1 MRLSN
6 TITTITGGGSDGWDL
21 FIKARKMISQGHDI
35 TELTIGEHD
44 IKTDTRILE
53 AMHAAALGG
62 ATGYAMVP
70 GIDALRHAV
79 AQRLEERTGTAT
91 TPDNVLITAGGQAAL
106 FAAFRAALDEGD
118 TALYINPYY
127 ATYPGTIRS
136 VGGRPQAVVA
146 EADNGF
152 LPSYEALDAAA
163 TAAAARGAPAKALL
177 INSPNNPT
185 GAVYPRDTL
194 AAIAAVAVK
203 HDLIV
208 ISDEVYDTQV
218 WEGEHLSIRALEGM
232 AERCFVVGSM
242 SKSHAM
248 TGSRVGWLVGP
259 EAAMG
264 HVLNLLT
271 NTNYGVAGFTQEA
284 ALFALGL
291 GSTFEADIAA
301 PFQRRRALAQ
311 KALEGQNAIRL
322 SKPSGAMYLM
332 LDIRATGLSGD
343 AFADKLLMERAIAVM
358 PGESFGSAAAGH
370 VRIAM
375 TIPDAPFEAAIKEI
389 AAFSAALV

>member
-21 FIKARKMISQGHDI
+21 FIKARKMISEGHDI

-70 GIDALRHAV
+70 GIDDLRNAV
-79 AQRLEERTGTAT
+79 ATRLAARTGVPT
-91 TPDNVLITAGGQAAL
+91 TLDNVLITAGGQAAL

-136 VGGRPQAVVA
+136 VGGVPKAVTA

-152 LPSYEALDAAA
+152 LPTFEALDAAA
-163 TAAAARGAPAKALL
+163 TGAKALL

-185 GAVYPRDTL
+185 GAVYGRDTL
-194 AAIAAVAVK
+194 EAIAAVAIK

-218 WEGEHLSIRALEGM
+218 WEGEHISIRSLEGM
-232 AERCFVVGSM
+232 NERTFVVGSM

-259 EAAMG
+259 DEAMS

-271 NTNYGVAGFTQEA
+271 NTNYGVAGFTQRA

-291 GSTFEADIAA
+291 GEAFEDEIGA

-322 SKPSGAMYLM
+322 SQPSGAMYLM

-343 AFADKLLMERAIAVM
+343 DFADKLLMERHIAVM
-358 PGESFGSAAAGH
+358 PGESFGDAAAGH

-389 AAFSAALV
+389 AEFAANLA

>member
-21 FIKARKMISQGHDI
+21 FIKARKMISEGHDI

-53 AMHAAALGG
+53 AMHTAALGG

-70 GIDALRHAV
+70 GIDDLRNAV
-79 AQRLEERTGTAT
+79 ATRLAARTGVPT
-91 TPDNVLITAGGQAAL
+91 TLDNVLITAGGQAAL

-127 ATYPGTIRS
+127 ATYQGTISS
-136 VGGRPQAVVA
+136 VGGVPKAVTA

-152 LPSYEALDAAA
+152 LPTFEALDAAA
-163 TAAAARGAPAKALL
+163 ACAKALL

-185 GAVYPRDTL
+185 GAVYGRDTL
-194 AAIAAVAVK
+194 EAIAAVAIK
-203 HDLIV
+203 HDIIV

-218 WEGEHLSIRALEGM
+218 WEGEHISIRSLEGM
-232 AERCFVVGSM
+232 NERTFVVGSM

-259 EAAMG
+259 DEAMS

-271 NTNYGVAGFTQEA
+271 NTNYGVAGFTQRA

-291 GSTFEADIAA
+291 GEAFEDEIGA

-322 SKPSGAMYLM
+322 SQPSGAMYLM

-343 AFADKLLMERAIAVM
+343 DFADKLLMERHIAVM
-358 PGESFGSAAAGH
+358 PGESFGDAAAGH

-389 AAFSAALV
+389 AAFAANLA

>member
-21 FIKARKMISQGHDI
+21 FIKARKMISEGHNI

-70 GIDALRHAV
+70 GIDDLRNAV
-79 AQRLEERTGTAT
+79 ATRLTARTGVPT
-91 TPDNVLITAGGQAAL
+91 TLDNVLITAGGQAAL

-127 ATYPGTIRS
+127 ATYLGTIRS
-136 VGGRPQAVVA
+136 VGGVPKAVIA

-152 LPSYEALDAAA
+152 LPTFEALDAAA
-163 TAAAARGAPAKALL
+163 AGAKALL

-185 GAVYPRDTL
+185 GAVYGRDTL
-194 AAIAAVAVK
+194 EAIAAVAIK

-218 WEGEHLSIRALEGM
+218 WEGEHFSIRSLEGM
-232 AERCFVVGSM
+232 AERTFVVGSM

-259 EAAMG
+259 DEAMG

-271 NTNYGVAGFTQEA
+271 NTNYGVAGFTQRA

-291 GSTFEADIAA
+291 GEAFESEIGA

-322 SKPSGAMYLM
+322 SQPSGAMYLM

-343 AFADKLLMERAIAVM
+343 DFADRLLMERHIAVM
-358 PGESFGSAAAGH
+358 PGESFGDAAAGH

-389 AAFSAALV
+389 AAFAANLA

>member
-21 FIKARKMISQGHDI
+21 FIKARKMISEGHNI

-70 GIDALRHAV
+70 GIDDLRNAV
-79 AQRLEERTGTAT
+79 ATRLTARTGVPT
-91 TPDNVLITAGGQAAL
+91 TLDNVLITAGGQAAL

-136 VGGRPQAVVA
+136 VGGVPKAVTA

-152 LPSYEALDAAA
+152 LPTFEALDAAA
-163 TAAAARGAPAKALL
+163 AGAKALL

-185 GAVYPRDTL
+185 GAVYGRDTL
-194 AAIAAVAVK
+194 KAIAAVAIK

-218 WEGEHLSIRALEGM
+218 WEGEHISIRSLEGM
-232 AERCFVVGSM
+232 AERTFVVGSM

-259 EAAMG
+259 DEAMG

-271 NTNYGVAGFTQEA
+271 NTNYGVAGFTQCA

-291 GSTFEADIAA
+291 GEAFESEIGA

-322 SKPSGAMYLM
+322 SQPSGAMYLM

-343 AFADKLLMERAIAVM
+343 DFADRLLMERHIAVM
-358 PGESFGSAAAGH
+358 PGESFGDAAAGH

-389 AAFSAALV
+389 AAFAANLA

>member
-21 FIKARKMISQGHDI
+21 FIKARKMISEGHNI

-70 GIDALRHAV
+70 GIDDLRNAV
-79 AQRLEERTGTAT
+79 ATRLTARTGVPT
-91 TPDNVLITAGGQAAL
+91 TLDNVLITAGGQAAL

-136 VGGRPQAVVA
+136 VGGVPKAVTA

-152 LPSYEALDAAA
+152 LPTFEALDSAAA
-163 TAAAARGAPAKALL
+163 GAKALL

-185 GAVYPRDTL
+185 GAVYGRDTL
-194 AAIAAVAVK
+194 EAIAAVAKK

-218 WEGEHLSIRALEGM
+218 WEGEHISIRSLEGM
-232 AERCFVVGSM
+232 AERTFVVGSM

-259 EAAMG
+259 DEAMG

-271 NTNYGVAGFTQEA
+271 NTNYGVAGFTQCA

-291 GSTFEADIAA
+291 GEAFESEIGA

-322 SKPSGAMYLM
+322 SQPSGAMYLM

-343 AFADKLLMERAIAVM
+343 DFADRLLMERHIAVM
-358 PGESFGSAAAGH
+358 PGESFGDAAAGH

-389 AAFSAALV
+389 AAFAANLA

>member
-21 FIKARKMISQGHDI
+21 FIKARKMISEGHDI

-44 IKTDTRILE
+44 IKTDTSILE

-70 GIDALRHAV
+70 GIDDLRNAV
-79 AQRLEERTGTAT
+79 ATRLAARTGVPT
-91 TPDNVLITAGGQAAL
+91 TLDNVLITAGGQAAL

-136 VGGRPQAVVA
+136 VGGVPKAVTA

-152 LPSYEALDAAA
+152 LPTFEALDAAA
-163 TAAAARGAPAKALL
+163 AGAKALL

-185 GAVYPRDTL
+185 GAVYGRDTL
-194 AAIAAVAVK
+194 EAIAAVAIK

-218 WEGEHLSIRALEGM
+218 WEGEHISIRSLEGM
-232 AERCFVVGSM
+232 AERTFVVGSM

-259 EAAMG
+259 DEAMG

-271 NTNYGVAGFTQEA
+271 NTNYGVAGFTQRA

-291 GSTFEADIAA
+291 GEAFESEIGA

-322 SKPSGAMYLM
+322 SQPSGAMYLM

-343 AFADKLLMERAIAVM
+343 DFADRLLMERHIAVM
-358 PGESFGSAAAGH
+358 PGESFGDAAAGH

-389 AAFSAALV
+389 AAFAANLA

>member
-21 FIKARKMISQGHDI
+21 FIKARKMISEGHDI

-70 GIDALRHAV
+70 GIDDLRNAV
-79 AQRLEERTGTAT
+79 ATRLTARTGVPT
-91 TPDNVLITAGGQAAL
+91 TLDNVLITAGGQAAL

-136 VGGRPQAVVA
+136 VGGVPKAVTA

-152 LPSYEALDAAA
+152 LPTFEALDAAA
-163 TAAAARGAPAKALL
+163 AGAKALL

-185 GAVYPRDTL
+185 GAVYGRDTL
-194 AAIAAVAVK
+194 KAIAAVAKK

-218 WEGEHLSIRALEGM
+218 WEGEHISIRSLEGM
-232 AERCFVVGSM
+232 SERTFVVGSM

-259 EAAMG
+259 DEAMG

-271 NTNYGVAGFTQEA
+271 NTNYGVAGFTQRA

-291 GSTFEADIAA
+291 GEAFESEIGA

-322 SKPSGAMYLM
+322 SQPSGAMYLM

-343 AFADKLLMERAIAVM
+343 DFADKLLMERHIAVM
-358 PGESFGSAAAGH
+358 PGESFGDAAAGH

-389 AAFSAALV
+389 AAFAANLA

>member
-21 FIKARKMISQGHDI
+21 FIKARKMISEGHDI

-70 GIDALRHAV
+70 GIDDLRNAV
-79 AQRLEERTGTAT
+79 ATRLAARTGVPT
-91 TPDNVLITAGGQAAL
+91 TLDNVLITAGGQAAL

-136 VGGRPQAVVA
+136 VGGVPKAVTA

-152 LPSYEALDAAA
+152 LPTFEALDAAA
-163 TAAAARGAPAKALL
+163 AGAKALL

-185 GAVYPRDTL
+185 GAVYGRDTL
-194 AAIAAVAVK
+194 EAIAAVAIK

-218 WEGEHLSIRALEGM
+218 WEGEHISIRSLEGM
-232 AERCFVVGSM
+232 NERTFVVGSM

-259 EAAMG
+259 DEAMS

-271 NTNYGVAGFTQEA
+271 NTNYGVAGFTQRA

-291 GSTFEADIAA
+291 GEAFEDEIGA

-322 SKPSGAMYLM
+322 SQPSGAMYLM

-343 AFADKLLMERAIAVM
+343 DFADKLLMERHIAVM
-358 PGESFGSAAAGH
+358 PGESFGDAAAGH

-389 AAFSAALV
+389 AEFAANLA

>member
-21 FIKARKMISQGHDI
+21 FIKARKMISEGHDI
-35 TELTIGEHD
+35 SELTIGEHD

-70 GIDALRHAV
+70 GIDDLRNAV
-79 AQRLEERTGTAT
+79 ATRLTARTGVPT
-91 TPDNVLITAGGQAAL
+91 TLNNVLITAGGQAAL

-136 VGGRPQAVVA
+136 VGGVPKAVTA

-152 LPSYEALDAAA
+152 LPTFEALDAAA
-163 TAAAARGAPAKALL
+163 AGAKALL

-185 GAVYPRDTL
+185 GAVYGRDTL
-194 AAIAAVAVK
+194 KAIAAVAKK

-218 WEGEHLSIRALEGM
+218 WEGKHISIRSLEGM
-232 AERCFVVGSM
+232 SERTFVVGSM

-259 EAAMG
+259 DEAMG

-271 NTNYGVAGFTQEA
+271 NTNYGVAGFTQRA

-291 GSTFEADIAA
+291 GEAFESEIGA
-301 PFQRRRALAQ
+301 PFQRRRAIAQ
-311 KALEGQNAIRL
+311 KSLEGQNAIRL
-322 SKPSGAMYLM
+322 SQPSGAMYLM

-343 AFADKLLMERAIAVM
+343 DFADKLLMERHIAVM
-358 PGESFGSAAAGH
+358 PGESFGDAAAGH

-389 AAFSAALV
+389 AAFAANLA

>member
-21 FIKARKMISQGHDI
+21 FIKARKMISEGHDI

-53 AMHAAALGG
+53 AMHTAALGG

-70 GIDALRHAV
+70 GIDDLRNAV
-79 AQRLEERTGTAT
+79 ATRLAARTGVPT
-91 TPDNVLITAGGQAAL
+91 TLDNVLITAGGQAAL

-136 VGGRPQAVVA
+136 VGGVPKAVTA

-152 LPSYEALDAAA
+152 LPTFEALDAAA
-163 TAAAARGAPAKALL
+163 TGAKALL

-185 GAVYPRDTL
+185 GAVYGRDTL
-194 AAIAAVAVK
+194 EAIAAVAIK

-218 WEGEHLSIRALEGM
+218 WEGEHISIRSLEGM
-232 AERCFVVGSM
+232 NERTFVVGSM

-259 EAAMG
+259 DEAMS

-271 NTNYGVAGFTQEA
+271 NTNYGVAGFTQRA

-291 GSTFEADIAA
+291 GEAFEDEIGA

-322 SKPSGAMYLM
+322 SQPSGAMYLM

-343 AFADKLLMERAIAVM
+343 DFADKLLMERHIAVM
-358 PGESFGSAAAGH
+358 PGESFGDAAAGH

-389 AAFSAALV
+389 AAFAANLA

>member
-21 FIKARKMISQGHDI
+21 FIKARKMISEGHDI

-70 GIDALRHAV
+70 GIDDLRNAV
-79 AQRLEERTGTAT
+79 ATRLTARTGVPT
-91 TPDNVLITAGGQAAL
+91 TLDNVLITAGGQAAL

-136 VGGRPQAVVA
+136 VGGVPKAVTA

-152 LPSYEALDAAA
+152 LPTFEALDAAA
-163 TAAAARGAPAKALL
+163 AGAKALL

-185 GAVYPRDTL
+185 GAVYGRDTL
-194 AAIAAVAVK
+194 EAIAAVAKK

-218 WEGEHLSIRALEGM
+218 WEGEHISIRSLEGM
-232 AERCFVVGSM
+232 SERTFVVGSM

-259 EAAMG
+259 DEAMG

-271 NTNYGVAGFTQEA
+271 NTNYGVAGFTQRA

-291 GSTFEADIAA
+291 GEAFESEIGA

-322 SKPSGAMYLM
+322 SQPSGAMYLM

-343 AFADKLLMERAIAVM
+343 DFADRLLMERHIAVM
-358 PGESFGSAAAGH
+358 PGESFGDAAAGH

-389 AAFSAALV
+389 AAFAANLA

>member
-21 FIKARKMISQGHDI
+21 FIKARKMISEGHDI

-70 GIDALRHAV
+70 GIDDLRNAV
-79 AQRLEERTGTAT
+79 ATRLAARTGVPT
-91 TPDNVLITAGGQAAL
+91 TLDNVLITAGGQAAL

-136 VGGRPQAVVA
+136 VGGVPKAVTA

-152 LPSYEALDAAA
+152 LPTFEALDAAA
-163 TAAAARGAPAKALL
+163 TGAKALL

-185 GAVYPRDTL
+185 GAVYGRDTL
-194 AAIAAVAVK
+194 EAIAAVAIK
-203 HDLIV
+203 HDLSV

-218 WEGEHLSIRALEGM
+218 WEGEHISIRSLEGM
-232 AERCFVVGSM
+232 NERTFVVGSM

-248 TGSRVGWLVGP
+248 TGSRVGWPVGP
-259 EAAMG
+259 DEAMS

-271 NTNYGVAGFTQEA
+271 NTNYGVAGFTQRA

-291 GSTFEADIAA
+291 GEAFEDEIGA

-322 SKPSGAMYLM
+322 SQPSGAMYLM

-343 AFADKLLMERAIAVM
+343 DFADKLLMERHIAVM
-358 PGESFGSAAAGH
+358 PGESFGDAAAGH

-389 AAFSAALV
+389 AAFAANLA

>member
-21 FIKARKMISQGHDI
+21 FIKARKMIAQGHDV

-70 GIDALRHAV
+70 GIDDLRNAV
-79 AQRLEERTGTAT
+79 ATRLTARTGVPT
-91 TPDNVLITAGGQAAL
+91 TLDNVLITAGGQAAL

-136 VGGRPQAVVA
+136 VGGVPKAVTA

-152 LPSYEALDAAA
+152 LPTFEALDAAA
-163 TAAAARGAPAKALL
+163 AGAKALL

-185 GAVYPRDTL
+185 GAVYGRDTL
-194 AAIAAVAVK
+194 KAIAAVAKK

-218 WEGEHLSIRALEGM
+218 WEGEHISIRSLEGM
-232 AERCFVVGSM
+232 AERTFVVGSM

-259 EAAMG
+259 DEAMG

-271 NTNYGVAGFTQEA
+271 NTNYGVAGFTQRA

-291 GSTFEADIAA
+291 GEAFESEIGA

-322 SKPSGAMYLM
+322 SQPSGAMYLM

-343 AFADKLLMERAIAVM
+343 DFADRLLMERHIAVM
-358 PGESFGSAAAGH
+358 PGESFGDAAAGH

-389 AAFSAALV
+389 AAFAANLA

>member
-21 FIKARKMISQGHDI
+21 FIKARKMISEGHDI

-44 IKTDTRILE
+44 IRTDTRILE

-70 GIDALRHAV
+70 GIDDLRNAV
-79 AQRLEERTGTAT
+79 AARLSARTGVPT
-91 TPDNVLITAGGQAAL
+91 TLDNVLITAGGQAAL

-136 VGGRPQAVVA
+136 VGGVPKAVIA

-152 LPSYEALDAAA
+152 LPTFEALDAAA
-163 TAAAARGAPAKALL
+163 VGAKALL

-185 GAVYPRDTL
+185 GAVYGRDTL
-194 AAIAAVAVK
+194 EAIAAVAIK

-218 WEGEHLSIRALEGM
+218 WEGEHISIRSLEGM
-232 AERCFVVGSM
+232 AERTFVVGSM

-259 EAAMG
+259 DEAMG

-271 NTNYGVAGFTQEA
+271 NTNYGVAGFTQRA

-291 GSTFEADIAA
+291 GEAFESEIGA
-301 PFQRRRALAQ
+301 PFQRRRAIAQ
-311 KALEGQNAIRL
+311 KSLEGQNAIRL
-322 SKPSGAMYLM
+322 SQPSGAMYLM

-343 AFADKLLMERAIAVM
+343 DFADKLLMERHIAVM
-358 PGESFGSAAAGH
+358 PGESFGDAAAGH

-389 AAFSAALV
+389 AAFAANLA

>member
-21 FIKARKMISQGHDI
+21 FIKARKMISEGHDI

-70 GIDALRHAV
+70 GIDDLRNAV
-79 AQRLEERTGTAT
+79 ATRLTARTGVPT
-91 TPDNVLITAGGQAAL
+91 TLNNVLITAGGQAAL
-106 FAAFRAALDEGD
+106 FAAFRAAIDEGD

-136 VGGRPQAVVA
+136 VGGVPKAVTA

-152 LPSYEALDAAA
+152 LPTFEALDAAA
-163 TAAAARGAPAKALL
+163 AGAKALL

-185 GAVYPRDTL
+185 GAVYGRDTL
-194 AAIAAVAVK
+194 KAIAAVAKK

-218 WEGEHLSIRALEGM
+218 WEGKHISIRSLEGM
-232 AERCFVVGSM
+232 SERTFVVGSM

-259 EAAMG
+259 DEAMG

-271 NTNYGVAGFTQEA
+271 NTNYGVAGFTQRA

-291 GSTFEADIAA
+291 GEAFESEIGA

-322 SKPSGAMYLM
+322 SQPSGAMYLM

-343 AFADKLLMERAIAVM
+343 DFADKLLMERHIAVM
-358 PGESFGSAAAGH
+358 PGESFGDAAAGH

-389 AAFSAALV
+389 AAFAANLA

>member
-21 FIKARKMISQGHDI
+21 FIKARKMISEGHDI

-44 IKTDTRILE
+44 IRTDTRILE

-70 GIDALRHAV
+70 GIDDLRNAV
-79 AQRLEERTGTAT
+79 AARLSARTGVPT
-91 TPDNVLITAGGQAAL
+91 TLDNVLITAGGQAAL

-136 VGGRPQAVVA
+136 VGGVPKAVIA

-152 LPSYEALDAAA
+152 LPTFEALDAAA
-163 TAAAARGAPAKALL
+163 AGAKALL

-185 GAVYPRDTL
+185 GAVYGRDTL
-194 AAIAAVAVK
+194 EAIAAVAIK

-218 WEGEHLSIRALEGM
+218 WEGEHISIRSLEGM
-232 AERCFVVGSM
+232 AERTFVVGSM

-259 EAAMG
+259 DEAMG
-264 HVLNLLT
+264 HVLNLQT
-271 NTNYGVAGFTQEA
+271 NTNYGVAGFTQRA

-291 GSTFEADIAA
+291 GEAFESEIGA

-322 SKPSGAMYLM
+322 SQPSGAMYLM
-332 LDIRATGLSGD
+332 LDIRVTGLSGD
-343 AFADKLLMERAIAVM
+343 DFADKLLMERHIAVM
-358 PGESFGSAAAGH
+358 PGESFGDAAAGH

-389 AAFSAALV
+389 AAFAANLA

>member
-21 FIKARKMISQGHDI
+21 FIKARKMISEGHDI

-53 AMHAAALGG
+53 AMHTAALGG

-70 GIDALRHAV
+70 GIDDLRNTV
-79 AQRLEERTGTAT
+79 ATRLAARTGVPT
-91 TPDNVLITAGGQAAL
+91 TLDNVLITAGGQAAL

-136 VGGRPQAVVA
+136 VGGVPKAVTA

-152 LPSYEALDAAA
+152 LPTFEALDAAA
-163 TAAAARGAPAKALL
+163 AGAKALL

-185 GAVYPRDTL
+185 GAVYGRDTL
-194 AAIAAVAVK
+194 EAIAAVAIK

-218 WEGEHLSIRALEGM
+218 WEGEHISIRSLEGM
-232 AERCFVVGSM
+232 NERTFVVGSM

-259 EAAMG
+259 DEAMS

-271 NTNYGVAGFTQEA
+271 NTNYGVAGFTQRA

-291 GSTFEADIAA
+291 GEAFEDEIGA

-322 SKPSGAMYLM
+322 SQPSGAMYLM

-343 AFADKLLMERAIAVM
+343 DFADKLLMERHIAVM
-358 PGESFGSAAAGH
+358 PGESFGDAAAGH

-389 AAFSAALV
+389 AAFAANLA

>member
-21 FIKARKMISQGHDI
+21 FIKARKMISEGHDI

-44 IKTDTRILE
+44 IRTDTRILE

-70 GIDALRHAV
+70 GIDDLRNAV
-79 AQRLEERTGTAT
+79 AARLSARTGVPT
-91 TPDNVLITAGGQAAL
+91 TLDNVLITAGGQAAL

-136 VGGRPQAVVA
+136 VGGVPKAVIA

-152 LPSYEALDAAA
+152 LPTFEALDAAA
-163 TAAAARGAPAKALL
+163 AGAKALL

-185 GAVYPRDTL
+185 GAVYGRDTL
-194 AAIAAVAVK
+194 EAIAAVAIK

-218 WEGEHLSIRALEGM
+218 WEGEHISIRSLEGM
-232 AERCFVVGSM
+232 AERTFVVGSM

-259 EAAMG
+259 DEAMG

-271 NTNYGVAGFTQEA
+271 NTNYGVAGFTQRA

-291 GSTFEADIAA
+291 GEAFESEIGA

-322 SKPSGAMYLM
+322 SQPSGAMYLM

-343 AFADKLLMERAIAVM
+343 DFADKLLMERHIAVM
-358 PGESFGSAAAGH
+358 PGESFGDAAAGH

-389 AAFSAALV
+389 AAFAANLA

>member
-21 FIKARKMISQGHDI
+21 FIKARKMISEGHNI

-70 GIDALRHAV
+70 GIDDLRNAV
-79 AQRLEERTGTAT
+79 ATRLTARTGVPT
-91 TPDNVLITAGGQAAL
+91 TLDNVLITAGGQAAL

-136 VGGRPQAVVA
+136 VGGVPKAVTA

-152 LPSYEALDAAA
+152 LPTFEALDA
-163 TAAAARGAPAKALL
+163 TAAGAKALL

-185 GAVYPRDTL
+185 GAVYGRDTL
-194 AAIAAVAVK
+194 KAIAAVAIK

-218 WEGEHLSIRALEGM
+218 WEGEHISIRSLEGM
-232 AERCFVVGSM
+232 AERTFVVGSM

-259 EAAMG
+259 DEAMG

-271 NTNYGVAGFTQEA
+271 NTNYGVAGFTQRA

-291 GSTFEADIAA
+291 GEAFESEIGA

-322 SKPSGAMYLM
+322 SQPSGAMYLM

-343 AFADKLLMERAIAVM
+343 DFADRLLMERHIAVM
-358 PGESFGSAAAGH
+358 PGESFGDAAAGH

-389 AAFSAALV
+389 AAFAANLA

>member
-21 FIKARKMISQGHDI
+21 FIKARKMISEGHDI

-70 GIDALRHAV
+70 GIDDLRNAV
-79 AQRLEERTGTAT
+79 ATRLTARTGVPT
-91 TPDNVLITAGGQAAL
+91 TLDNVLITAGGQAAL
-106 FAAFRAALDEGD
+106 FAAFRAAIDEGD

-136 VGGRPQAVVA
+136 VGGVPKAVTA

-152 LPSYEALDAAA
+152 LPTFEALDAAA
-163 TAAAARGAPAKALL
+163 AGAKALL

-185 GAVYPRDTL
+185 GAVYGRDTL
-194 AAIAAVAVK
+194 KAIAAVAKK

-218 WEGEHLSIRALEGM
+218 WEGEHISIRSLEGM
-232 AERCFVVGSM
+232 SERTFVVGSM

-259 EAAMG
+259 DEAMG

-271 NTNYGVAGFTQEA
+271 NTNYGVAGFTQRA

-291 GSTFEADIAA
+291 GEAFESEIGA

-322 SKPSGAMYLM
+322 SQPSGAMYLM

-343 AFADKLLMERAIAVM
+343 DFADKLLMERHIAVM
-358 PGESFGSAAAGH
+358 PGESFGDAAAGH

-389 AAFSAALV
+389 AAFAANLA

>member
-21 FIKARKMISQGHDI
+21 FIKARKMISEGHNI

-70 GIDALRHAV
+70 GIDDLRNAV
-79 AQRLEERTGTAT
+79 ATRLTARTGVPT
-91 TPDNVLITAGGQAAL
+91 TLDNVLITAGGQAAL

-136 VGGRPQAVVA
+136 VGGVPKAVTA

-152 LPSYEALDAAA
+152 LPTFEALDSAAA
-163 TAAAARGAPAKALL
+163 GAKALL

-185 GAVYPRDTL
+185 GAVYGRDTL
-194 AAIAAVAVK
+194 KAIAAVAKK

-218 WEGEHLSIRALEGM
+218 WEGEHISIRSLEGM
-232 AERCFVVGSM
+232 AERTFVVGSM

-259 EAAMG
+259 DEAMG

-271 NTNYGVAGFTQEA
+271 NTNYGVAGFTQRA

-291 GSTFEADIAA
+291 GEAFESEIGA

-322 SKPSGAMYLM
+322 SQPSGAMYLM

-343 AFADKLLMERAIAVM
+343 DFADRLLMERHIAVM
-358 PGESFGSAAAGH
+358 PGESFGDAAAGH

-389 AAFSAALV
+389 AAFAANLA

>member
-21 FIKARKMISQGHDI
+21 FIKARKMISEGHDI

-70 GIDALRHAV
+70 GIDDLRNAV
-79 AQRLEERTGTAT
+79 ATRLAARTGVPT
-91 TPDNVLITAGGQAAL
+91 TLGNVLITAGGQAAL

-136 VGGRPQAVVA
+136 VGGVPKAVTA

-152 LPSYEALDAAA
+152 LPTFEALDAAA
-163 TAAAARGAPAKALL
+163 AGAKALL

-185 GAVYPRDTL
+185 GAVYGRETL
-194 AAIAAVAVK
+194 KAIAAVAKK

-218 WEGEHLSIRALEGM
+218 WEGEHISIRSLEGM
-232 AERCFVVGSM
+232 AERTFVVGSM

-259 EAAMG
+259 DEAMG

-271 NTNYGVAGFTQEA
+271 NTNYGVAGFTQRA

-291 GSTFEADIAA
+291 GEAFESEIGA

-322 SKPSGAMYLM
+322 SQPSGAMYLM

-343 AFADKLLMERAIAVM
+343 DFADRLLMERHIAVM
-358 PGESFGSAAAGH
+358 PGESFGDAAAGH

-389 AAFSAALV
+389 AAFAANLA

>member
-21 FIKARKMISQGHDI
+21 FIKARKMISEGHDI

-44 IKTDTRILE
+44 IRTDTRILE

-70 GIDALRHAV
+70 GIDDLRNAV
-79 AQRLEERTGTAT
+79 AARLSARTGVPT
-91 TPDNVLITAGGQAAL
+91 TLDNVLITAGGQAAL

-136 VGGRPQAVVA
+136 VGGVPKAVIA

-152 LPSYEALDAAA
+152 LPTFEALDAAA
-163 TAAAARGAPAKALL
+163 VGAKALL

-185 GAVYPRDTL
+185 GAVYGRDTL
-194 AAIAAVAVK
+194 EAIAAVAIK

-218 WEGEHLSIRALEGM
+218 WEGEHISIRSLEGM
-232 AERCFVVGSM
+232 AERTFVVGSM

-259 EAAMG
+259 DEAMG

-271 NTNYGVAGFTQEA
+271 NTNYGVAGFTQRA

-291 GSTFEADIAA
+291 GEAFESEIGA

-322 SKPSGAMYLM
+322 SQPSGAMYLM

-343 AFADKLLMERAIAVM
+343 DFADKLLMERHIAVM
-358 PGESFGSAAAGH
+358 PGESFGDAAAGH

-389 AAFSAALV
+389 AAFAANLA

>member
-21 FIKARKMISQGHDI
+21 FIKARKMIAQGHDV

-70 GIDALRHAV
+70 GIDDLRNAV
-79 AQRLEERTGTAT
+79 ATRLTARTGVPT
-91 TPDNVLITAGGQAAL
+91 TLDNVLITAGGQAAL

-136 VGGRPQAVVA
+136 VGGVPKAVTA

-152 LPSYEALDAAA
+152 LPTFEALDAAA
-163 TAAAARGAPAKALL
+163 AGAKALL

-185 GAVYPRDTL
+185 GAVYGRDTL
-194 AAIAAVAVK
+194 KAIAAVAKK

-218 WEGEHLSIRALEGM
+218 WEGEHISIRSLEGM
-232 AERCFVVGSM
+232 AERTFVVGSM

-248 TGSRVGWLVGP
+248 TGSRVGWLVGSD
-259 EAAMG
+259 EAMG

-271 NTNYGVAGFTQEA
+271 NTNYGVAGFTQRA

-291 GSTFEADIAA
+291 GEAFESEIGA

-322 SKPSGAMYLM
+322 SQPSGAMYLM

-343 AFADKLLMERAIAVM
+343 DFADRLLMERHIAVM
-358 PGESFGSAAAGH
+358 PGESFGDAAAGH

-389 AAFSAALV
+389 AAFAAHLA

>member
-21 FIKARKMISQGHDI
+21 FIKARKMIAQGHDV

-70 GIDALRHAV
+70 GIDDLRNAV
-79 AQRLEERTGTAT
+79 ATRLTARTGVPT
-91 TPDNVLITAGGQAAL
+91 TLDNVLITAGGQAAL

-136 VGGRPQAVVA
+136 VGGVPKAVTA

-152 LPSYEALDAAA
+152 LPTFEALDAAA
-163 TAAAARGAPAKALL
+163 AGAKALL

-185 GAVYPRDTL
+185 GAVYGRDTL
-194 AAIAAVAVK
+194 EAIAAVAKK

-218 WEGEHLSIRALEGM
+218 WEGEHISIRSLEGM
-232 AERCFVVGSM
+232 AERTFVVGSM

-259 EAAMG
+259 DEAMG

-271 NTNYGVAGFTQEA
+271 NTNYGVAGFTQCA

-291 GSTFEADIAA
+291 GEAFESEIGA

-322 SKPSGAMYLM
+322 SQPSGAMYLM

-343 AFADKLLMERAIAVM
+343 DFADRLLMERHIAVM
-358 PGESFGSAAAGH
+358 PGESFGDAAAGH

-389 AAFSAALV
+389 AAFTASLA

>member
-21 FIKARKMISQGHDI
+21 FIKARKMISEGHDI

-53 AMHAAALGG
+53 AMHTAALGG

-70 GIDALRHAV
+70 GIDDLRNAV
-79 AQRLEERTGTAT
+79 ATRLAARTGVPT
-91 TPDNVLITAGGQAAL
+91 TLDNVLITAGGQAAL

-136 VGGRPQAVVA
+136 VGGVPKAVTA

-152 LPSYEALDAAA
+152 LPTFEALDAAA
-163 TAAAARGAPAKALL
+163 AGAKALL

-185 GAVYPRDTL
+185 GAVYGRDTL
-194 AAIAAVAVK
+194 EAIAAVAIK

-218 WEGEHLSIRALEGM
+218 WEGEHISIRSLEGM
-232 AERCFVVGSM
+232 NERTFVVGSM

-259 EAAMG
+259 DEAMS

-271 NTNYGVAGFTQEA
+271 NTNYGVAGFTQRA

-291 GSTFEADIAA
+291 GEAFEDEIGA

-322 SKPSGAMYLM
+322 SQPSGCDVSHARYSR
-332 LDIRATGLSGD
+332 DG
-343 AFADKLLMERAIAVM
+343 
-358 PGESFGSAAAGH
+358 
-370 VRIAM
+370 
-375 TIPDAPFEAAIKEI
+375 PFRR
-389 AAFSAALV
+389 

>member
-21 FIKARKMISQGHDI
+21 FIKARKMISEGHDI

-70 GIDALRHAV
+70 GIDDLRNAV
-79 AQRLEERTGTAT
+79 ATRLAARTGVPT
-91 TPDNVLITAGGQAAL
+91 TLDNVLITAGGQAAL

-136 VGGRPQAVVA
+136 VGGVPKAVTA

-152 LPSYEALDAAA
+152 LPTFEALDAAA
-163 TAAAARGAPAKALL
+163 AGAKALL

-185 GAVYPRDTL
+185 GAVYGRDTL
-194 AAIAAVAVK
+194 EAIAAVAIK

-218 WEGEHLSIRALEGM
+218 WEGEHISIRSLEGM
-232 AERCFVVGSM
+232 NERTFVVGSM

-259 EAAMG
+259 DEAMS

-271 NTNYGVAGFTQEA
+271 NTNYGVAGFTQRA

-291 GSTFEADIAA
+291 GEAFEDEIGA

-322 SKPSGAMYLM
+322 SQPSGAMYLM

-343 AFADKLLMERAIAVM
+343 DFADKLLMERHIAVM
-358 PGESFGSAAAGH
+358 LGESFGDAAAGH

-389 AAFSAALV
+389 AAFAANLA

>member
-21 FIKARKMISQGHDI
+21 FIKARKMIAQGHDV

-70 GIDALRHAV
+70 GIDDLRNAV
-79 AQRLEERTGTAT
+79 ATRLTARTGVPT
-91 TPDNVLITAGGQAAL
+91 TLDNVLITAGGQAAL

-136 VGGRPQAVVA
+136 VGGVPKAVTA

-152 LPSYEALDAAA
+152 LPTFEALDAAA
-163 TAAAARGAPAKALL
+163 AGAKALL

-185 GAVYPRDTL
+185 GAVYGRDTL
-194 AAIAAVAVK
+194 EAIAAVAKK

-218 WEGEHLSIRALEGM
+218 WEGEHISIRSLEGM
-232 AERCFVVGSM
+232 AERTFVVGSM

-259 EAAMG
+259 DEAMG

-271 NTNYGVAGFTQEA
+271 NTNYGVAGFTQRA

-291 GSTFEADIAA
+291 GEAFESEIGA

-322 SKPSGAMYLM
+322 SQPSGAMYLM

-343 AFADKLLMERAIAVM
+343 DFADRLLMERHIAVM
-358 PGESFGSAAAGH
+358 PGESFGDAAAGH

-389 AAFSAALV
+389 AAFAANLA

>member
-21 FIKARKMISQGHDI
+21 FIKARKMISEGHDI

-53 AMHAAALGG
+53 AMHTAALGG

-70 GIDALRHAV
+70 GIDDLRNAV
-79 AQRLEERTGTAT
+79 ATRLAARTGVPT
-91 TPDNVLITAGGQAAL
+91 TLDHVLITAGGHAAL

-136 VGGRPQAVVA
+136 VGGVPKAVTA

-152 LPSYEALDAAA
+152 LPTFEALDAAA
-163 TAAAARGAPAKALL
+163 TGAKALL

-185 GAVYPRDTL
+185 GAVYGRDTL
-194 AAIAAVAVK
+194 EAIAAVAIK

-218 WEGEHLSIRALEGM
+218 WEGEHISIRSLEGM
-232 AERCFVVGSM
+232 NERTFVVGSM

-259 EAAMG
+259 DEAMS

-271 NTNYGVAGFTQEA
+271 NTNYGVAGFTQRA

-291 GSTFEADIAA
+291 GEAFEDEIGA

-322 SKPSGAMYLM
+322 SQPSGAMYLM

-343 AFADKLLMERAIAVM
+343 DFADKLLMERHIAVM
-358 PGESFGSAAAGH
+358 PGESFGDAAAGH

-389 AAFSAALV
+389 AAFAANLA

>member
-21 FIKARKMISQGHDI
+21 FIKARKMISEGHDI

-70 GIDALRHAV
+70 GIDDLRNAV
-79 AQRLEERTGTAT
+79 ATRLTARTGVPT
-91 TPDNVLITAGGQAAL
+91 TLDNVLITAGGQAAL
-106 FAAFRAALDEGD
+106 FAALRAALDEGD

-136 VGGRPQAVVA
+136 VGGVPKAVTA

-152 LPSYEALDAAA
+152 LPTFEALDAAA
-163 TAAAARGAPAKALL
+163 AGAKALL

-185 GAVYPRDTL
+185 GAVYGRDTL
-194 AAIAAVAVK
+194 KAIAAVAKK

-218 WEGEHLSIRALEGM
+218 WEGEHISIRSLEGM
-232 AERCFVVGSM
+232 SERTFVVGSM

-259 EAAMG
+259 DEAMG
-264 HVLNLLT
+264 HLLNLLT
-271 NTNYGVAGFTQEA
+271 NTNYGVAGFTQRA

-291 GSTFEADIAA
+291 GEAFESEIGA

-322 SKPSGAMYLM
+322 SQPSGAMYLI

-343 AFADKLLMERAIAVM
+343 DFADKLLMERHIAVM
-358 PGESFGSAAAGH
+358 PGESFGDAAAGH

-375 TIPDAPFEAAIKEI
+375 TIPDTPFEEAIKEI
-389 AAFSAALV
+389 AAFAANLA

>member
-21 FIKARKMISQGHDI
+21 FIKARKMISEGHDI

-70 GIDALRHAV
+70 GIDDLRNAV
-79 AQRLEERTGTAT
+79 ATRLTARTGVPT
-91 TPDNVLITAGGQAAL
+91 TLDNVLITAGGQAAL

-136 VGGRPQAVVA
+136 VGGVPKAVTA

-152 LPSYEALDAAA
+152 LPTFEALDAAA
-163 TAAAARGAPAKALL
+163 AGAKALL

-185 GAVYPRDTL
+185 GAVYGRDTL
-194 AAIAAVAVK
+194 KAIAAVAKK

-218 WEGEHLSIRALEGM
+218 WEGEHISIRSLEGM
-232 AERCFVVGSM
+232 AERTFVVGSM

-259 EAAMG
+259 DEAMG

-271 NTNYGVAGFTQEA
+271 NTNYGVAGFTQRA

-291 GSTFEADIAA
+291 GEAFESEIGA

-322 SKPSGAMYLM
+322 SQPSGAMYLM

-343 AFADKLLMERAIAVM
+343 DFADRLLMERHIAVM
-358 PGESFGSAAAGH
+358 PGESFGDAAAGH

-389 AAFSAALV
+389 AAFAANLA

>member
-21 FIKARKMISQGHDI
+21 FIKARKMISEGHDI

-53 AMHAAALGG
+53 AMHTAALGG

-70 GIDALRHAV
+70 GIDDLRNAV
-79 AQRLEERTGTAT
+79 ATRLAARTGVPT
-91 TPDNVLITAGGQAAL
+91 TLDNVLITAGGQAAL

-136 VGGRPQAVVA
+136 VGGVPKAVTA

-152 LPSYEALDAAA
+152 LPTFEALDAAA
-163 TAAAARGAPAKALL
+163 AGAKALL

-185 GAVYPRDTL
+185 GAVYGRDTL
-194 AAIAAVAVK
+194 EAIAAVAIK

-218 WEGEHLSIRALEGM
+218 WEGEHISIRSLEGM
-232 AERCFVVGSM
+232 NERTFVVGSM

-259 EAAMG
+259 DEAMS

-271 NTNYGVAGFTQEA
+271 NTNYGVAGFTQRA

-291 GSTFEADIAA
+291 GEAFEDEIGA

-322 SKPSGAMYLM
+322 SQPSGAMYLM

-343 AFADKLLMERAIAVM
+343 DFADKLLMERHIAVM
-358 PGESFGSAAAGH
+358 PGESFGDAAAGH

-389 AAFSAALV
+389 AEFAANLA

>member
-21 FIKARKMISQGHDI
+21 FIKARKMISEGHDI

-70 GIDALRHAV
+70 GIDDLRNAV
-79 AQRLEERTGTAT
+79 ATRLAARTGVPT
-91 TPDNVLITAGGQAAL
+91 TLDNVLITAGGQAAL

-136 VGGRPQAVVA
+136 VGGVPKAVTA

-152 LPSYEALDAAA
+152 LPTFEALDAAA
-163 TAAAARGAPAKALL
+163 AGAKALL

-185 GAVYPRDTL
+185 GAVYGRDTL
-194 AAIAAVAVK
+194 EAIAAVAIK

-218 WEGEHLSIRALEGM
+218 WEGEHISIRSLEGM
-232 AERCFVVGSM
+232 AERTFVVGSM

-259 EAAMG
+259 DEAMG

-271 NTNYGVAGFTQEA
+271 NTNYGVAGFTQRA

-291 GSTFEADIAA
+291 GEAFEERDRRPLPTPPRPCAKGARGPECDPPLPTLRRDVSHARYPRDG
-301 PFQRRRALAQ
+301 PFRR
-311 KALEGQNAIRL
+311 
-322 SKPSGAMYLM
+322 
-332 LDIRATGLSGD
+332 
-343 AFADKLLMERAIAVM
+343 
-358 PGESFGSAAAGH
+358 
-370 VRIAM
+370 
-375 TIPDAPFEAAIKEI
+375 
-389 AAFSAALV
+389 

>member
-21 FIKARKMISQGHDI
+21 FIKARKMISEGHDI

-70 GIDALRHAV
+70 GIDDLRNAV
-79 AQRLEERTGTAT
+79 ATRLTARTGVPT
-91 TPDNVLITAGGQAAL
+91 TLDNVLITAGGQAAL

-136 VGGRPQAVVA
+136 VGGVPKAVTA

-152 LPSYEALDAAA
+152 LPTFEALDAAA
-163 TAAAARGAPAKALL
+163 AGAKALL

-185 GAVYPRDTL
+185 GAVYGRDTL
-194 AAIAAVAVK
+194 KAIAAVAKK

-218 WEGEHLSIRALEGM
+218 WEGEHISIRSLEGM
-232 AERCFVVGSM
+232 AERTFVVGSM

-259 EAAMG
+259 DEAKG

-271 NTNYGVAGFTQEA
+271 NTNYGVAGFTQRA

-291 GSTFEADIAA
+291 GEAFESEIGA

-322 SKPSGAMYLM
+322 SQPSGAMYLM

-343 AFADKLLMERAIAVM
+343 DFADRLLMERHIAVM
-358 PGESFGSAAAGH
+358 PGESFGDAAAGH

-389 AAFSAALV
+389 AAFAANLA

>member
-21 FIKARKMISQGHDI
+21 FIKARKMISEGHDI

-70 GIDALRHAV
+70 GIDDLRNAV
-79 AQRLEERTGTAT
+79 ATRLTARTGVPT
-91 TPDNVLITAGGQAAL
+91 TLDNVLITAGGQAAL

-136 VGGRPQAVVA
+136 VGGVPKAVTA

-152 LPSYEALDAAA
+152 LPTFEALDAAA
-163 TAAAARGAPAKALL
+163 AGVKALL

-185 GAVYPRDTL
+185 GAVYGRDTL
-194 AAIAAVAVK
+194 KAIAAVAIK

-218 WEGEHLSIRALEGM
+218 WEGEHISIRSLEGM
-232 AERCFVVGSM
+232 AERTFVVGSM

-259 EAAMG
+259 DEAMG

-271 NTNYGVAGFTQEA
+271 NTNYGVAGFTQCA

-291 GSTFEADIAA
+291 GEAFESEIGA

-322 SKPSGAMYLM
+322 SQPSGAMYLM

-343 AFADKLLMERAIAVM
+343 DFADRLLMERHIAVM
-358 PGESFGSAAAGH
+358 PGESFGDAAAGH

-389 AAFSAALV
+389 AAFTASLA

>member
-21 FIKARKMISQGHDI
+21 FIKARKMISEGHDI

-70 GIDALRHAV
+70 GIDDLRNAV
-79 AQRLEERTGTAT
+79 ATRLAARTGVPT
-91 TPDNVLITAGGQAAL
+91 TLGNVLITAGGQAAL

-136 VGGRPQAVVA
+136 VGGVPKAVTA

-152 LPSYEALDAAA
+152 LPTFEALDAAA
-163 TAAAARGAPAKALL
+163 AGAKALL

-185 GAVYPRDTL
+185 GAVYGRDTL
-194 AAIAAVAVK
+194 EAIAAVAIK

-218 WEGEHLSIRALEGM
+218 WEGEHISIRSLEGM
-232 AERCFVVGSM
+232 AERTFVVGSM

-259 EAAMG
+259 DEAMG

-271 NTNYGVAGFTQEA
+271 NTNYGVAGFTQRA

-291 GSTFEADIAA
+291 GEAFESEIGA

-322 SKPSGAMYLM
+322 SQPSGAMYLM

-343 AFADKLLMERAIAVM
+343 DFADRLLMERHIAVM
-358 PGESFGSAAAGH
+358 PGESFGDAAAGH

-389 AAFSAALV
+389 AAFAANLA

>member
-21 FIKARKMISQGHDI
+21 FIKARKMISEGHNI

-70 GIDALRHAV
+70 GIDDLRNAV
-79 AQRLEERTGTAT
+79 ATRLTARTGVPT
-91 TPDNVLITAGGQAAL
+91 TLDNVLITAGGQAAL

-136 VGGRPQAVVA
+136 VGGVPKAVTA

-152 LPSYEALDAAA
+152 LPTFEALDAVAA
-163 TAAAARGAPAKALL
+163 GAKALL

-185 GAVYPRDTL
+185 GAVYGRDTL
-194 AAIAAVAVK
+194 KAIAAVAIK

-218 WEGEHLSIRALEGM
+218 WEGEHISIRSLEGM
-232 AERCFVVGSM
+232 AERTFVVGSM

-259 EAAMG
+259 DEAMG

-271 NTNYGVAGFTQEA
+271 NTNYGVAGFTQCA

-291 GSTFEADIAA
+291 GEAFESEIGA

-322 SKPSGAMYLM
+322 SQPSGAMYLM

-343 AFADKLLMERAIAVM
+343 DFADRLLMERHIAVM
-358 PGESFGSAAAGH
+358 PGESFGDAAAGH

-389 AAFSAALV
+389 AAFAANLA